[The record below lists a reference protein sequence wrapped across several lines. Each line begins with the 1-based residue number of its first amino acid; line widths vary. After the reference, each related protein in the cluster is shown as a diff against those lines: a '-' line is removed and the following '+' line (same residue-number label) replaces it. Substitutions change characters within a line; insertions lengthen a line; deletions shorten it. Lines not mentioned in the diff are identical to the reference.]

1 MPYIKSASKLVKRDI
16 TQVWQLLN
24 KLTETL
30 QRLSIDAAELADVPR
45 LPAKRGRKPKALAVS
60 VNRKGSKT
68 TGRAKQKDLP
78 DTKGDFFT
86 RHVARRKQ
94 TASQIFA
101 SVLDSLGFEP
111 SKEQASVLRNR
122 LSVWLSNAVKS
133 DTHPIASI
141 GSGRERRYYKASA

>member
-16 TQVWQLLN
+16 IQAWQLLN

-30 QRLSIDAAELADVPR
+30 KRLSTDAAELADVPK
-45 LPAKRGRKPKALAVS
+45 LPAKRGRKPKSLTAPA
-60 VNRKGSKT
+60 NQKKT
-68 TGRAKQKDLP
+68 RAAGRTKQKGLP
-78 DTKGDFFT
+78 DTRGDFFA

-111 SKEQASVLRNR
+111 SKEQAAVLRNR
-122 LSVWLSNAVKS
+122 LLVWLSNAVKS
-133 DTHPIASI
+133 GMHPVASV
-141 GSGRERRYYKASA
+141 GSGKERRYYKART